1 MNTVKI
7 LTTCTDPVR
16 IESLPVIIIHMLKKY
31 LDYLKDNPEHYWFKR
46 KVWGWGWVPATWQGW
61 FVTFI
66 YIAIVFLLVL
76 SREETIPG
84 NPDSGSNFLVLG
96 LPIILLTALFL
107 FITYKKG
114 EKPKWQWGLP
124 KDK

>member
-1 MNTVKI
+1 M
-7 LTTCTDPVR
+7 
-16 IESLPVIIIHMLKKY
+16 IHMFKKY
-31 LDYLKDNPEHYWFKR
+31 LDYLKDNPERYWFKR

-61 FVTFI
+61 FVTFM
-66 YIAIVFLLVL
+66 YVAIVFLLVL
-76 SREETIPG
+76 SREEAVTG

-124 KDK
+124 KDE